1 MLQVLQVLTIVLVGI
16 VLAPALAHAFE
27 FPGKKRLKKE
37 AYLAVQAIYY
47 PGFTLLGLSEPGG
60 LMATIALL
68 VFTSPGSVAFALTL
82 VALISLL
89 GMQLIYWT
97 LIHPTNR
104 FWLQTAGPDLGNLGG
119 TFFAFDPGGRRAADT
134 DSGVEWK
141 RFRDRWEYSHI
152 ARAVLAFVSFLSLV
166 VAVVKES

>member
-1 MLQVLQVLTIVLVGI
+1 MLQILQVLTIVLVGI

-27 FPGKKRLKKE
+27 FPGKKRLRKE

-47 PGFTLLGLSEPGG
+47 PGFTLLGLSEPAG

-68 VFTSPGSVAFALTL
+68 VFTSPGSVPFVLTV
-82 VALISLL
+82 VALVGLL
-89 GMQLIYWT
+89 GMQLIYWA

-119 TFFAFDPGGRRAADT
+119 TFFAFDPGRGQAANANGGD
-134 DSGVEWK
+134 EWK
-141 RFRDRWEYSHI
+141 KFRNQWEYSHI
-152 ARAVLAFVSFLSLV
+152 ARAALAFLSFLSLV
-166 VAVVKES
+166 VAVVAES